1 MKDMSIHHLFLP
13 ALLSC
18 ALAAS
23 PVTAQR
29 DTVCRDRQPTES
41 SIRIAEDDEPGEPL
55 VITGRVLFGDDR
67 TPVAGA
73 RLLAFH
79 TDNEGYYSVGGM
91 DEQNARLC
99 GVLVTDNAGRYTI
112 QTIRP
117 AHYATGGPPAHVH
130 FELTLPGER
139 MRHFTLN
146 FEGDPLLRGREAGE
160 SWDTVRPVIERD
172 GVSHVERDLWV
183 R

>member
-1 MKDMSIHHLFLP
+1 MSIRHHLLP
-13 ALLSC
+13 TLLAC

-23 PVTAQR
+23 PALAQR

-41 SIRIAEDDEPGEPL
+41 SIRITAADEPGEPL
-55 VITGRVLFGDDR
+55 VITGRVLRGEDR
-67 TPVAGA
+67 AAVAGA
-73 RLLAFH
+73 RLLAFQ
-79 TDNEGYYSVGGM
+79 TDSEGYYSVGGM

-99 GVLVTDNAGRYTI
+99 GVLVTDDEGRYRI
-112 QTIRP
+112 ETIRP

-139 MRHFTLN
+139 MRRFTLN
-146 FEGDPLLRGREAGE
+146 FEGDPLLGGREAGA

>member
-1 MKDMSIHHLFLP
+1 MRPTHRLLP
-13 ALLSC
+13 LLMISC
-18 ALAAS
+18 LAAA
-23 PVTAQR
+23 PLAAQR
-29 DTVCRDRQPTES
+29 DTLCRDRQPTES
-41 SIRIAEDDEPGEPL
+41 SIRIPEVDEPGEPL
-55 VITGRVLFGDDR
+55 IITGRVLRG
-67 TPVAGA
+67 TEPIPVAGA
-73 RLLAFH
+73 RLLAFQ
-79 TDNEGYYSVGGM
+79 TDSEGYYSVGGM

-99 GVLVTDNAGRYTI
+99 GVLRTDAEGRYRI
-112 QTIRP
+112 ETIRP

-139 MRHFTLN
+139 MRRFTLN

-160 SWDTVRPVIERD
+160 IWDTVRPVTERD